1 MLSHAVCVIESG
13 RNRLNLVIHEIELLE
28 FGKCDQLLRE
38 GRELIR
44 GQVQVLQLLEH
55 LERLHVFLASS
66 DQPENFAVSVVENR
80 RYAVATEPD
89 ALEHGHP
96 MEGCPGE
103 RLKVVV
109 REVELLQRDIFDEF
123 SPSLVRVHFL
133 LAQDERVKVGDLVAS
148 EGEDPETSHSLLRLE
163 VIEVAIL

>member
-28 FGKCDQLLRE
+28 FGKCDQLLGE

-55 LERLHVFLASS
+55 LERLHVFLAST
-66 DQPENFAVSVVENR
+66 DQPEDLAVAVVENR
-80 RYAVATEPD
+80 SYAVATEPD
-89 ALEHGHP
+89 ALDHGHL

-109 REVELLQRDIFDEF
+109 REVELLQRDVVDRR
-123 SPSLVRVHFL
+123 SPSLVWVHFL
-133 LAQDERVKVGDLVAS
+133 LAQDELVEVGDLVACK
-148 EGEDPETSHSLLRLE
+148 G
-163 VIEVAIL
+163 